1 MVRLNG
7 SQMRHKLNRS
17 IQAHCRDNQRQ
28 EKKEKVR
35 KNGKVS

>member
-7 SQMRHKLNRS
+7 SQMRHKLNKS
-17 IQAHCRDNQRQ
+17 IQAYCQDNKQQ

-35 KNGKVS
+35 KNGRVS